1 MKNKIQYKSYFQEY
15 FKLLGIKKNIEKL
28 NKIETEI
35 KKVKK
40 NKSKII
46 LIGNGGSAA
55 TAGHLLVD
63 FTKQARI
70 KAINFNEIS
79 LITAFA
85 NDYGFEN
92 YIYKALEFYAHKKDL
107 VIFISV
113 SGNSK
118 NLVNGIKY
126 CRKKNIKTIS
136 FTGSNKNNKLNKYS
150 NIFLH
155 IPSYAYNIV
164 ECMHLMYLTYLVDKI
179 IGRSVYK
186 VS

>member
-1 MKNKIQYKSYFQEY
+1 MKNKIQYKNYFQEY
-15 FKLLGIKKNIEKL
+15 FKLLSNKKNIEKL

-63 FTKQARI
+63 FTKQAQI
-70 KAINFNEIS
+70 KAVNFKEIS

-92 YIYKALEFYAHKKDL
+92 YISKALEFYAYKKDL

-126 CRKKNIKTIS
+126 CRKNLAGFKIPKKVFFEQLPRTS
-136 FTGSNKNNKLNKYS
+136 TGKIQKFNLRK
-150 NIFLH
+150 FLR
-155 IPSYAYNIV
+155 NQ
-164 ECMHLMYLTYLVDKI
+164 
-179 IGRSVYK
+179 
-186 VS
+186 